1 MAVYLLQ
8 MKANGIKNIYKEIV
22 LNFYNKTLKQEFE
35 LNDSN
40 IKSIYGPNGSGK
52 SGLMNAVDIYKRL
65 VINENFLSDS
75 STIRLL
81 DEMVNKRNNRFSM
94 EMSFLIYDE
103 KMSSK
108 SDVYTH
114 RIELEKDMSGYFKI
128 AYEKIMVTKGNFFD
142 ETRSKGIIEIKNGV
156 VADAAYPDLYGKIEK
171 YVLNLL
177 EKRSI
182 VNILWERYPELKG
195 DEKLAG
201 YISSLMMPMI
211 LCAEMDVVVN
221 ESDSHYD
228 YLIKQKVMD
237 FSNFFQNLVY
247 SKTRIRKDTDVIHK
261 GDFHKYKE
269 NISRLESFI
278 KIFKP
283 DLYAIEIDCKEDGDI
298 LLCEKYFYYDG
309 YRVNSEFESTGIK
322 KLIELF
328 NAFCN
333 LTSGKIVFIDEL
345 DANLHDVYLCKLIEY
360 FSMYAKGQLCFTTH
374 NLTPMEVLKKRNYS
388 IDFLSE
394 ESTLTS
400 WKKNGNSSVSK
411 YYREGMIQNSPFNIE
426 AFDFIGLFEED

>member
-1 MAVYLLQ
+1 MSVYLLQ
-8 MKANGIKNIYKEIV
+8 MKVNGIKNIYKEIV

-52 SGLMNAVDIYKRL
+52 SGLINAVDIYKKL

-75 STIRLL
+75 STTKLL

-94 EMSFLIYDE
+94 EMSFLLYEDDGF
-103 KMSSK
+103 K
-108 SDVYTH
+108 SAVYTH
-114 RIELEKDMSGYFKI
+114 RIELEKDTTGYFKI
-128 AYEKIMVTKGNFFD
+128 VYEKLMTTRGNVYD
-142 ETRSKGIIEIKNGV
+142 GSKGKITIEIRNGEV
-156 VADAAYPDLYGKIEK
+156 INTAYPDLYAKIEK
-171 YVLNLL
+171 CVLNLL
-177 EKRSI
+177 EKRSV
-182 VNILWERYPELKG
+182 VNIMWERFPEFKDQERLV
-195 DEKLAG
+195 DYLWKLM
-201 YISSLMMPMI
+201 IPMI
-211 LCAEMDVVVN
+211 LCVEIDVVVN
-221 ESDSHYD
+221 ESDTHYD
-228 YLIKQKVMD
+228 YLMKQKVID
-237 FSNFFQNLVY
+237 FPNFFKNLVY

-261 GDFHKYKE
+261 GDFNEYKD

-283 DLYAIEIDCKEDGDI
+283 DLQTIEVDSKEDSDL
-298 LLCEKYFYYDG
+298 LLCEKYFCYDG
-309 YRVNSEFESTGIK
+309 YRVHSEFESTGIK

-333 LTSGKIVFIDEL
+333 LTNGKIVFIDEL

-360 FSMYAKGQLCFTTH
+360 FSVYAKGQLCFTTH

-400 WKKNGNSSVSK
+400 WKKNGNYSVSK

>member
-8 MKANGIKNIYKEIV
+8 MKVNGIKNIYKEIV

-52 SGLMNAVDIYKRL
+52 SGLINAVDIYKKL

-75 STIRLL
+75 STIKLL

-94 EMSFLIYDE
+94 EMSFLLYDE
-103 KMSSK
+103 KDGSK

-114 RIELEKDMSGYFKI
+114 RIELEKDTSGYFKI

-142 ETRSKGIIEIKNGV
+142 GTKGKIVIEIKNGV
-156 VADAAYPDLYGKIEK
+156 VINTGYPDLYGKIEK

-182 VNILWERYPELKG
+182 VNILWERYPELKS
-195 DEKLAG
+195 DEKLVG
-201 YISSLMMPMI
+201 YVSVLMMPII
-211 LCAEMDVVVN
+211 LSVEIDVIVN
-221 ESDSHYD
+221 ESDTHYD
-228 YLIKQKVMD
+228 YLMKHKVVD
-237 FSNFFQNLVY
+237 FPNFFKNLVY
-247 SKTRIRKDTDVIHK
+247 SKTRIRKDTDVIRK
-261 GDFHKYKE
+261 EDFNEYKD
-269 NISRLESFI
+269 NILRLENFI

-283 DLYAIEIDCKEDGDI
+283 DLQAIEVDSKEDSDI
-298 LLCEKYFYYDG
+298 LLCEKYFCYDG
-309 YRVNSEFESTGIK
+309 YRVHSEFESTGIK

-333 LTSGKIVFIDEL
+333 VTNGKIVFIDEI

-388 IDFLSE
+388 IDFLSDK
-394 ESTLTS
+394 STLTS

>member
-8 MKANGIKNIYKEIV
+8 MKVNGIKNIYKEIV

-52 SGLMNAVDIYKRL
+52 SGLINAVDIYRKL

-75 STIRLL
+75 STTRLL

-94 EMSFLIYDE
+94 EMSFLLYDE
-103 KMSSK
+103 KDGSK

-114 RIELEKDMSGYFKI
+114 RIELEKDISGYFKI
-128 AYEKIMVTKGNFFD
+128 CYEKIMVTKGNFFD
-142 ETRSKGIIEIKNGV
+142 ETKGKVVIEIENGV
-156 VADAAYPDLYGKIEK
+156 VINAAYPDYYGKIEK

-182 VNILWERYPELKG
+182 INILWERYSELKS
-195 DEKLAG
+195 DEKLVR
-201 YISSLMMPMI
+201 YVSVLMMPVI
-211 LCAEMDVVVN
+211 LSLEIDVIVN
-221 ESDSHYD
+221 ESDTHYD
-228 YLIKQKVMD
+228 YLMKHKVVD
-237 FSNFFQNLVY
+237 FPKFFKNLVY

-261 GDFHKYKE
+261 EDFNEYKD
-269 NISRLESFI
+269 NILRLEKFI

-283 DLYAIEIDCKEDGDI
+283 DLQAIEVDSKEDSDI
-298 LLCEKYFYYDG
+298 LLCEKYFCYDG
-309 YRVNSEFESTGIK
+309 YRVYSEFESTGIK

-333 LTSGKIVFIDEL
+333 VANGKIVFIDEL

-388 IDFLSE
+388 IDFLSD

>member
-8 MKANGIKNIYKEIV
+8 MKVNGIKNIYKEIV

-52 SGLMNAVDIYKRL
+52 SGLINAVDIYRKL

-75 STIRLL
+75 STTKLL

-94 EMSFLIYDE
+94 EMSFLLYDE
-103 KMSSK
+103 NDGSK

-114 RIELEKDMSGYFKI
+114 RVELEKDISGYFKI
-128 AYEKIMVTKGNFFD
+128 VYEKIMVTKGNFFD
-142 ETRSKGIIEIKNGV
+142 ETKSKVVIEVKNGV
-156 VADAAYPDLYGKIEK
+156 VINTGHSDLYGEIEK

-182 VNILWERYPELKG
+182 VNILWERYPELKSG
-195 DEKLAG
+195 EKLAG
-201 YISSLMMPMI
+201 YVSALMMPMI
-211 LCAEMDVVVN
+211 LSIGMDVIVN
-221 ESDSHYD
+221 ESDTHYD
-228 YLIKQKVMD
+228 YLIKQKVVD
-237 FSNFFQNLVY
+237 FPNFFKNLVY
-247 SKTRIRKDTDVIHK
+247 SKTRIRKETDVIHK
-261 GDFHKYKE
+261 EDFNEYKD
-269 NISRLESFI
+269 NILRLEKFI

-283 DLYAIEIDCKEDGDI
+283 DLQSIEVDSKEDSDI
-298 LLCEKYFYYDG
+298 LLCEKYFCYDG
-309 YRVNSEFESTGIK
+309 YRVHSEFESTGIK

-333 LTSGKIVFIDEL
+333 VTNGKIVFIDEL

-388 IDFLSE
+388 IDFLSD

-400 WKKNGNSSVSK
+400 WKKNGNSSVAK

>member
-1 MAVYLLQ
+1 
-8 MKANGIKNIYKEIV
+8 MKVNGIKNIYKEIV

-52 SGLMNAVDIYKRL
+52 SGLINAVDIYKKL

-75 STIRLL
+75 STTKLL
-81 DEMVNKRNNRFSM
+81 DEMVNKRNNQFSM
-94 EMSFLIYDE
+94 EMSFLLYNENDG
-103 KMSSK
+103 SK

-114 RIELEKDMSGYFKI
+114 RVEVEKDTAGYFKI
-128 AYEKIMVTKGNFFD
+128 VYEKITVTKGNFFD
-142 ETRSKGIIEIKNGV
+142 GTKGKVAIEIKNGV
-156 VADAAYPDLYGKIEK
+156 VINTSYPDLYGKIEK

-177 EKRSI
+177 EKRSV
-182 VNILWERYPELKG
+182 VNILWKHFPEFQNQERIANYLWMIMK
-195 DEKLAG
+195 
-201 YISSLMMPMI
+201 PMI
-211 LCAEMDVVVN
+211 LSVEMDVIVN
-221 ESDSHYD
+221 ESDIHYD
-228 YLIKQKVMD
+228 YLMKQKAID
-237 FSNFFQNLVY
+237 FLKFFNFVY
-247 SKTRIRKDTDVIHK
+247 SKAGIKKDTDVIRK
-261 GDFHKYKE
+261 EEFGDYKD
-269 NISRLESFI
+269 NISKLERFI

-283 DLYAIEIDCKEDGDI
+283 DLQAIEIDSKEDKDI
-298 LLCEKYFYYDG
+298 LLCEKYFYYGD
-309 YRVNSEFESTGIK
+309 YKVHSEFESTGIK

-333 LTSGKIVFIDEL
+333 VTNGKIVFIDEL

-411 YYREGMIQNSPFNIE
+411 YYREGMIQDSPFNIE
-426 AFDFIGLFEED
+426 AFDFIGLFEEN

>member
-8 MKANGIKNIYKEIV
+8 MKVNGIKNIYKEIV

-52 SGLMNAVDIYKRL
+52 SGLINAVDIYKKL

-75 STIRLL
+75 STTKLL

-94 EMSFLIYDE
+94 EMSFLLYEDDGFRSE
-103 KMSSK
+103 
-108 SDVYTH
+108 VYTH
-114 RIELEKDMSGYFKI
+114 RIELEKDVTGYFKI
-128 AYEKIMVTKGNFFD
+128 VYEKVMTTKGNCYD
-142 ETRSKGIIEIKNGV
+142 NTKGKAVIEITNGV
-156 VADAAYPDLYGKIEK
+156 VINTAYPELYAKIEK
-171 YVLNLL
+171 CLLNLL
-177 EKRSI
+177 EKRSV
-182 VNILWERYPELKG
+182 VNIMWERFPEFKDQERLV
-195 DEKLAG
+195 DYLWKLM
-201 YISSLMMPMI
+201 IPMVLSVEI
-211 LCAEMDVVVN
+211 DVIVN
-221 ESDSHYD
+221 ESDTHYD
-228 YLIKQKVMD
+228 YLMKQKVID
-237 FSNFFQNLVY
+237 FPNFFKNLVY
-247 SKTRIRKDTDVIHK
+247 SKTRIRKDTDVIRK
-261 GDFHKYKE
+261 EDFSEYKD
-269 NISRLESFI
+269 NILRLENFI

-283 DLYAIEIDCKEDGDI
+283 DLQAIDVDSKEDSNI
-298 LLCEKYFYYDG
+298 LLCEKYFCYDG
-309 YRVNSEFESTGIK
+309 YRVHSEFESTGIK

-333 LTSGKIVFIDEL
+333 VTNGKIVFIDEL

-388 IDFLSE
+388 IDFLSD

>member
-8 MKANGIKNIYKEIV
+8 MKVNGIKNIYKEIV

-52 SGLMNAVDIYKRL
+52 SGLINAVDIYRKL

-75 STIRLL
+75 STTRLL

-94 EMSFLIYDE
+94 EMSFLLYDE
-103 KMSSK
+103 KDGSK

-114 RIELEKDMSGYFKI
+114 RIELEKDISGYFKI
-128 AYEKIMVTKGNFFD
+128 CYEKIMVTKGNFFD
-142 ETRSKGIIEIKNGV
+142 ETKGKVVIEIENGV
-156 VADAAYPDLYGKIEK
+156 VINAAYPDYYGKIEK

-182 VNILWERYPELKG
+182 INILWERYSELKS
-195 DEKLAG
+195 DEKLVR
-201 YISSLMMPMI
+201 YVSVLMMPVI
-211 LCAEMDVVVN
+211 LSLEIDVIVN
-221 ESDSHYD
+221 ESDTHYD
-228 YLIKQKVMD
+228 YLMKHKVVD
-237 FSNFFQNLVY
+237 FPKFFKNLVY
-247 SKTRIRKDTDVIHK
+247 SNTRIRKDTDVIHK
-261 GDFHKYKE
+261 EDFNEYKD
-269 NISRLESFI
+269 NILRLEKFI

-283 DLYAIEIDCKEDGDI
+283 DLQAIEVDSKEDSDI
-298 LLCEKYFYYDG
+298 LLCEKYFCYDG
-309 YRVNSEFESTGIK
+309 YRVYSEFESTGIK

-333 LTSGKIVFIDEL
+333 VANGKIVFIDEL

-388 IDFLSE
+388 IDFLSD

>member
-8 MKANGIKNIYKEIV
+8 MKVNGIKNIYKKIV

-52 SGLMNAVDIYKRL
+52 SGLINAVDIYKKL

-75 STIRLL
+75 STTKLL

-94 EMSFLIYDE
+94 EMSFLLYDE
-103 KMSSK
+103 KDGSK

-114 RIELEKDMSGYFKI
+114 RIELEKDTSGYFKI
-128 AYEKIMVTKGNFFD
+128 AYEKIMSTKGNFYD
-142 ETRSKGIIEIKNGV
+142 GTKGKTAIEIRNGRV
-156 VADAAYPDLYGKIEK
+156 IDTAYTDLYGKIEK

-177 EKRSI
+177 EKRSV
-182 VNILWERYPELKG
+182 VNIIWDRFPELKKE
-195 DEKLAG
+195 DKLIG
-201 YISSLMMPMI
+201 YLSVLMMPII
-211 LCAEMDVVVN
+211 LSVEIDVIVN
-221 ESDSHYD
+221 ESDTHYD
-228 YLIKQKVMD
+228 YLMKQKTID
-237 FSNFFQNLVY
+237 FPKFFSTVY
-247 SKTRIRKDTDVIHK
+247 SKAGIRKDTDVIRK
-261 GDFHKYKE
+261 EDFGNYKD
-269 NISRLESFI
+269 NILKLERFI

-283 DLYAIEIDCKEDGDI
+283 DLCSIEIDSKEDRDI
-298 LLCEKYFYYDG
+298 LLCEKYFNYGDYKV
-309 YRVNSEFESTGIK
+309 YSEFESTGIK

-333 LTSGKIVFIDEL
+333 LTNGKIVFIDEL

-388 IDFLSE
+388 IDFLSD

>member
-1 MAVYLLQ
+1 
-8 MKANGIKNIYKEIV
+8 MKVNGIKNIYKEIV

-52 SGLMNAVDIYKRL
+52 SGLINAVDIYRKL

-75 STIRLL
+75 STTRLL

-94 EMSFLIYDE
+94 EMSFLLYDE
-103 KMSSK
+103 KDGSK

-114 RIELEKDMSGYFKI
+114 RIELEKDISGYFKI
-128 AYEKIMVTKGNFFD
+128 CYEKIMVTKGNFFD
-142 ETRSKGIIEIKNGV
+142 ETKGKVVIEIENGV
-156 VADAAYPDLYGKIEK
+156 VINAAYPDYYGKIEK

-182 VNILWERYPELKG
+182 INILWERYSELKS
-195 DEKLAG
+195 DEKLVR
-201 YISSLMMPMI
+201 YVSVLMMPVI
-211 LCAEMDVVVN
+211 LSLEIDVIVN
-221 ESDSHYD
+221 ESDTHYD
-228 YLIKQKVMD
+228 YLMKHKVVD
-237 FSNFFQNLVY
+237 FPKFFKNLVY

-261 GDFHKYKE
+261 EDFNEYKD
-269 NISRLESFI
+269 NILRLEKFI

-283 DLYAIEIDCKEDGDI
+283 DLQAIEVDSKEDSDI
-298 LLCEKYFYYDG
+298 LLCEKYFCYDG
-309 YRVNSEFESTGIK
+309 YRVYSEFESTGIK

-333 LTSGKIVFIDEL
+333 VANGKIVFIDEL

-388 IDFLSE
+388 IDFLSD